1 MSGSTMGGWAMSRF
15 WTLMIIGL
23 AVAMPVLADDYDERG
38 RAALDAGDFEVAVGI
53 YEAAIKAEPDNADYQ
68 HGYGAALAAGIDQA
82 SALRKPGI
90 ARRMRKA
97 WNRAVELDPEHLDA
111 RASLVQFYLN
121 APAMVGG
128 GRTKALREV
137 EEIARRD
144 AARGHAAMAGV
155 HLADGNPAA
164 ATEEYARAVA
174 IRPDDVDLRLQYGF
188 LCQQVENWTC
198 AAHEFEKVV
207 TDDAQ
212 RMAAWY
218 QIGRTAL
225 RSGERLERGAEAL
238 AHYLAHGPAGSNPSL
253 AWAHTRLGQV
263 RQLQGRIDDA
273 RTEFERALALE
284 PDHEEARKALGGLN
298 E

>member
-1 MSGSTMGGWAMSRF
+1 MNGSTGEVCAMNWF
-15 WTLMIIGL
+15 WTLLIIGL
-23 AVAMPVLADDYDERG
+23 AAAMPVLADDYDERG
-38 RAALDAGDFEVAVGI
+38 RAALDAGDFEVALGI
-53 YEAAIKAEPDNADYQ
+53 YEAAIKADPDNADYQ
-68 HGYGAALAAGIDQA
+68 HGYGAALAAGIDEA
-82 SALRKPGI
+82 NALRKPGM
-90 ARRMRKA
+90 ARRMRNA
-97 WNRAVELDPEHLDA
+97 WIRAVELDPDHLDA
-111 RASLVQFYLN
+111 RTSLVQYYLN

-128 GRTKALREV
+128 GRTKAMREV

-144 AARGHAAMAGV
+144 AARGHTAMASV
-155 HLADGNPAA
+155 HLADGHPAL

-174 IRPDDVDLRLQYGF
+174 IRPDDPDLRLQYGF

-198 AAHEFEKVV
+198 AANAFETVV
-207 TDDAQ
+207 TDDPH

-218 QIGRTAL
+218 QNGRTSL
-225 RSGERLERGAEAL
+225 RSGDRLDRGAESL
-238 AHYLAHGPAGSNPSL
+238 AHYLAHAPAGSNPSL

-284 PDHEEARKALGGLN
+284 ADHEEARKALGALH